1 MNMRAKTAAA
11 ESALSGGSQRTL
23 LLRGRSRVHIRGVSS
38 TPPTSG
44 SDKLQRLT
52 ADLAGRYRVERE
64 LGVPV
69 GTALRIADEV
79 AAALDYD

>member
-1 MNMRAKTAAA
+1 M
-11 ESALSGGSQRTL
+11 
-23 LLRGRSRVHIRGVSS
+23 HIRGVSS

-69 GTALRIADEV
+69 GAALRIADEV
-79 AAALDYD
+79 ATALDYD